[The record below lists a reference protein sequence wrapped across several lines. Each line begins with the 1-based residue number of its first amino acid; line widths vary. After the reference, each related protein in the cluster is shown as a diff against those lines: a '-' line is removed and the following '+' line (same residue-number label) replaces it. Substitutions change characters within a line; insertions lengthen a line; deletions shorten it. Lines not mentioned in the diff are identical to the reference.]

1 MPARPPCRTGAD
13 AGDEGVHLAA
23 RRVDDLARGGE
34 AVDLRVRRVLELA
47 EHHVVLLADK
57 LLRGV
62 DRAGHALD
70 RRGEQELDAEALEE
84 ATPLEAHVLRHR
96 EDELVAL
103 RRADHREADA
113 GVAGRGLDEGVAGLD
128 GALALRGLD
137 HGERDPVLHGAGG
150 VEHLELAE
158 DLGGTGVTHAREAHE
173 GGVTDEVE
181 DGVGDGRLACRSLFG
196 GYHWCSWELL
206 LVMCVVSRQM
216 L

>member
-1 MPARPPCRTGAD
+1 M
-13 AGDEGVHLAA
+13 
-23 RRVDDLARGGE
+23 
-34 AVDLRVRRVLELA
+34 
-47 EHHVVLLADK
+47 
-57 LLRGV
+57 

-70 RRGEQELDAEALEE
+70 RRGEQKLHAEALQE
-84 ATPLEAHVLRHR
+84 ATALEAHVFRHG
-96 EDELVAL
+96 EDEVVAL
-103 RRADHREADA
+103 RGADHREADA
-113 GVAGRGLDEGVAGLD
+113 GVTGGGLDERVAGLD

-158 DLGGTGVTHAREAHE
+158 DLGGTGLTQAREAHE
-173 GGVTDEVE
+173 GRVTDEVE
-181 DGVGDGRLACRSLFG
+181 DGVGDRRLACRSLFG